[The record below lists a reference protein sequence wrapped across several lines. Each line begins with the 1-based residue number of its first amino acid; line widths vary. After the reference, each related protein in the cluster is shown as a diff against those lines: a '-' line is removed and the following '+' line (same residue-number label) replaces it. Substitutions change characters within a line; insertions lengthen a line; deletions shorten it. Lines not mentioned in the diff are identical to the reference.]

1 VANARAPSVSM
12 IMFTQSSCTAVRG
25 ALPDESTSTFYEFVY
40 GLQSMS
46 IISDSDWNQSPTD
59 ERSSVRF
66 FFLPIRQAEEKL
78 TMSATTLTVSWNCT
92 NFWMLMYTDRPHL
105 ATVTMVEKL
114 SSRMITSALSFA
126 TFKQTLLET
135 IRCTFK

>member
-1 VANARAPSVSM
+1 
-12 IMFTQSSCTAVRG
+12 
-25 ALPDESTSTFYEFVY
+25 
-40 GLQSMS
+40 
-46 IISDSDWNQSPTD
+46 
-59 ERSSVRF
+59 
-66 FFLPIRQAEEKL
+66 
-78 TMSATTLTVSWNCT
+78 MSATTLTVSWNCT

-135 IRCTFK
+135 VRLCVCECVWAGTTVGLPAH